1 MPFFSHLLLFLYS
14 LLERER
20 LCVCERD
27 PISLHALF
35 VNVNYTIWWWL
46 DICALG
52 LKNEKMKIKFE
63 KYLGFLG
70 DSDVKE
76 SACSARDLGLIPG
89 LGRSPGGGNGYPF
102 QYSCLENSTD
112 RQAWRTWGP
121 WSRKKLDMTERLA
134 ISRSSL
140 KSWKGFISAL
150 LLPPTILSSKLCF
163 SSGTKI

>member
-89 LGRSPGGGNGYPF
+89 LGRSPGGGHGSPV
-102 QYSCLENSTD
+102 QHSCLENPHRQRSLVGCSPWGLTVRHSWATKHSTIS
-112 RQAWRTWGP
+112 WFLITF
-121 WSRKKLDMTERLA
+121 SR
-134 ISRSSL
+134 
-140 KSWKGFISAL
+140 
-150 LLPPTILSSKLCF
+150 
-163 SSGTKI
+163 